1 MDNELNET
9 KEKVKRELAG
19 YLGVDL
25 EDIEDDTVLTEDLH
39 MKATDLT
46 DFMVKLGE
54 DGFETADIDLTQIT
68 TFEDLVDA
76 LTAHI

>member
-1 MDNELNET
+1 MDGDLEKT
-9 KEKVKRELAG
+9 KQEVKRELAN

-25 EDIEDDTVLTEDLH
+25 EDIEDESTLTGDLH

-54 DGFETADIDLTQIT
+54 AGFATEDIDLTEIE
-68 TFEDLVDA
+68 TFEDLVEV

>member
-1 MDNELNET
+1 MDNELNQT
-9 KEKVKRELAG
+9 KEKVKRELAS

-25 EDIEDDTVLTEDLH
+25 EDIEDETTLVEDLH

-46 DFMVKLGE
+46 DFMVKLQT
-54 DGFETADIDLTQIT
+54 DGFETGDIDLTQIE